1 MGNRVNTVRTL
12 FYSIYKQ
19 IVNSFLFAVDIA
31 RPLQESHRTNKLK
44 FFHKSISYIC
54 TTPSAMPTN
63 IQGEE
68 VIIPPKDEEEILLEK
83 LVFEMPQGLKI
94 T

>member
-44 FFHKSISYIC
+44 FFFFSHKKVSPTSFRTTLISHAHKH
-54 TTPSAMPTN
+54 TRRRSDNTS
-63 IQGEE
+63 
-68 VIIPPKDEEEILLEK
+68 
-83 LVFEMPQGLKI
+83 
-94 T
+94 